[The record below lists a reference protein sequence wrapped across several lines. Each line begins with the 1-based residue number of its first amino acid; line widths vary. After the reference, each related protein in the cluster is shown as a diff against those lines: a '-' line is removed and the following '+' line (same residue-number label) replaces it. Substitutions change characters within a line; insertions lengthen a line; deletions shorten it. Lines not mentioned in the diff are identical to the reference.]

1 VEELAMFCRLLLLA
15 AVGVGSVAA
24 YNHWSDSSWS
34 LEPSAA
40 AIDAERA
47 SRQAARLADRAVIKA
62 SDAASKFSGTV
73 SEAALTAKIT
83 SKMALDDYI
92 ETDNIDVHT
101 SGTTVTVTGV
111 VRSAGERERVLRLAR
126 ETQGVTQVV
135 DRLRFRKP

>member
-1 VEELAMFCRLLLLA
+1 MFCRLLLLA

-34 LEPSAA
+34 LEPRAA
-40 AIDAERA
+40 AIEAERA
-47 SRQAARLADRAVIKA
+47 SRQAARLADRAVVKA

-73 SEAALTAKIT
+73 SETALTAKIT